1 MYVLSLLI
9 CVPLLK
15 RISESVLDYDNEVV
29 VGLSMLALRERERE
43 VETAAA
49 DSRIHLIFEKDD
61 KVVLDRSFQSK
72 QPIQI
77 ALDFTSILA
86 K

>member
-15 RISESVLDYDNEVV
+15 RISESVLDYDSEV